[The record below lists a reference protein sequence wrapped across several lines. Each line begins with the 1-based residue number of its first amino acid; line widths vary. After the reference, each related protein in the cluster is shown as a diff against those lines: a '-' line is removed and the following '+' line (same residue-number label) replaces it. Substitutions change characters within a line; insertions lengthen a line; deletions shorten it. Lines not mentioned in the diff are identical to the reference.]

1 MRIVLASLAT
11 VAAIAITSPADAAWR
26 RFETEHFIIYSQ
38 SPDNKAEELA
48 RGLEGIDG
56 LMRMATGLSAER
68 PLVKV
73 RIYEMADE
81 GEVQAALGQRDSGV
95 AGFYTSNVLGPYA
108 VTLRRLISAR
118 GDFTPGLVLH
128 HEYAHHFMLQ
138 YFPATY
144 PGWYVEGFAELIGST
159 KTLPDGR
166 LAYGWPARQRGDTI
180 SVGWVSMKD
189 ILLGSPRR
197 SHSTSMAKGGR

>member
-68 PLVKV
+68 PPVKV
-73 RIYEMADE
+73 RIYEMADK

-118 GDFTPGLVLH
+118 AISRRASSFTTN
-128 HEYAHHFMLQ
+128 MRI
-138 YFPATY
+138 TSCCN
-144 PGWYVEGFAELIGST
+144 I
-159 KTLPDGR
+159 
-166 LAYGWPARQRGDTI
+166 
-180 SVGWVSMKD
+180 
-189 ILLGSPRR
+189 SPRPIPVGMSR
-197 SHSTSMAKGGR
+197 DLPN